1 MKQIS
6 IVSGKGGTGKTTLSG
21 ALNFLFQNNTAADC
35 DVDASN
41 LYLLLNPKLKKQ
53 YDYYGGK
60 KAFIEQDKCIKCGKC
75 QTLCRFDAIDFIN
88 EEFKINE
95 YSCEG
100 CNLCVLKCPV
110 KAIELI
116 DNRAGEYYLSENE
129 KMKVIHGSL
138 EPGEE
143 TSGGL
148 VAEIRKKAIEVSKEE
163 KTDYIIIDGA
173 PGMGCPA
180 TSSITGVNYV
190 IIVTEPTKS
199 GIHDLKRIIDTTKH
213 FKRDFGIVINRF
225 DLNIQNTELIE
236 KFCKDNGIKLLGN
249 ISFDETVLKAT
260 QKQKS
265 IIEYDSKAKEDIINI
280 FNNLMEEIS

>member
-116 DNRAGEYYLSENE
+116 DNRAGEYYLSENK

-213 FKRDFGIVINRF
+213 FKREFGIVINRF